1 MVVNLIHKYGLV
13 PQSMYPESTHSSL
26 SGPLNNLV
34 KTKLREHALILRR
47 LSTSLEAALVPKD
60 IITATLRAKK
70 EDLLKE
76 IYTILTATLGVP
88 PSAHNKFVWEYIDA
102 EGKVGKWEGTP
113 LDLAQSFTS
122 KPYPVCVEVVR
133 LSENS
138 SGTVT
143 DWGFIFS
150 HQ

>member
-1 MVVNLIHKYGLV
+1 MVVNLIIKYGLV
-13 PQSMYPESTHSSL
+13 PQSIYPESTHSSL

-47 LSTSLEAALVPKD
+47 LSASLGAALVPED

-76 IYTILTATLGVP
+76 IYIILTATLGVP
-88 PSAHNKFVWEYIDA
+88 PSTHNKFVWEYIDID
-102 EGKVGKWEGTP
+102 GKVGKWEGTP

-122 KPYPVCVEVVR
+122 KPYPVCAALVL
-133 LSENS
+133 LSEHL
-138 SGTVT
+138 SGTII
-143 DWGFIFS
+143 D
-150 HQ
+150 